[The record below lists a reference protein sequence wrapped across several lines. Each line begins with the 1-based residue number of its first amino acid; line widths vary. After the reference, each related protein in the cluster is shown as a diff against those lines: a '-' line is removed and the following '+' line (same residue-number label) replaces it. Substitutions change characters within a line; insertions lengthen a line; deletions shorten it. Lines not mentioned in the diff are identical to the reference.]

1 MICSFS
7 MTQLTKLGKRTL
19 KKFIVFLISTA
30 LSPIIY
36 IIGDD
41 PMAGNSCQRELID
54 F

>member
-19 KKFIVFLISTA
+19 KKFIVFLISPA

-36 IIGDD
+36 IIGDN
-41 PMAGNSCQRELID
+41 PIGRNAINGN
-54 F
+54 